1 MNYKDILIQLASM
14 TIPYVY
20 DDTISFLELDRKL
33 YKIVHE
39 LIVAMQGLNS
49 DYEQF
54 RSDMTNSFNEFTT
67 TINNNFGDFKT
78 DVNNQ
83 INTFEENI
91 NTNFNSFKTEIENN
105 FNNFKTEIENNFNTL
120 EGEFNTLKDYV
131 DNYFANL
138 NLDEEVQTVIQKMY
152 SDGTLANIINET
164 IFNELNTKIDNL
176 QEQVNN
182 IELITTITNEL
193 TYQPVG
199 TAVRYY
205 DSSLKNPSNNELFIV
220 TFPDTDSPSTDVE
233 LYYEAWR
240 SSGAGW
246 KITNISGVKDVRGQ
260 TLLVQARRGDA
271 ITFEVI
277 STQPTKELIRNKISD
292 LLITNCEEV
301 GFNQSGTYYY
311 VYSPSFGIPVDKQ
324 LFTIQMP
331 NLPGSNYNVLF
342 YNESQSSSYE
352 GWLLNN
358 AKALDVSNEL
368 LLVQASVV
376 DSTRTFNIVGI
387 LPSKELIINKISDLL
402 ITNCGYGILQSY
414 AGISYVYSTDFGV
427 PLDKQLFIIQ
437 MPKISL
443 ENSNVAFYNK
453 SQSSSYTGWALLD
466 SKGNN
471 VTAKYVSNQNIL
483 IQANVSDGST
493 SFIMVGVLPVLY
505 DFELQS
511 GSDGSITSTAGT
523 VSQSLLKA
531 KIVGNKQVLFMGS
544 FILSNASGN
553 KTISI
558 EPPYDIGAGAYK
570 DGDILYVQEIST
582 SDSMSYNLRNFTYS
596 SSTYSFNASINND
609 GEFLY
614 LIMPQFIGIGR

>member
-20 DDTISFLELDRKL
+20 DDTVSFLELDRKL

-39 LIVAMQGLNS
+39 LIVAMQGLNT

-54 RSDMTNSFNEFTT
+54 KTDMTNSFNEFTSL
-67 TINNNFGDFKT
+67 INNNFDDFKT

-91 NTNFNSFKTEIENN
+91 NTNFNSFKTEIEA
-105 FNNFKTEIENNFNTL
+105 NFNTL
-120 EGEFNTLKDYV
+120 EGEFNTLKTYV

-152 SDGTLANIINET
+152 SDGTLTNIINET

-205 DSSLKNPSNNELFIV
+205 DSSLKNPSDNELFIV

-277 STQPTKELIRNKISD
+277 STQPTKELIQNKISD
-292 LLITNCEEV
+292 LLITNCEAV
-301 GFNQSGTYYY
+301 AFNQSGTYYY
-311 VYSPSFGIPVDKQ
+311 VYSTSFGIPVDKQ

-331 NLPGSNYNVLF
+331 NLPGANNTVLF
-342 YNESQSSSYE
+342 YNKSQSSSYE

-358 AKALDVSNEL
+358 IKALDVSNEL

-376 DSTRTFNIVGI
+376 DGTTAFNIVGI
-387 LPSKELIINKISDLL
+387 LPSKELIVNKISDLL
-402 ITNCGYGILQSY
+402 ITNCGDGILQSY

-427 PLDKQLFIIQ
+427 PTDKQLFIIQ
-437 MPKISL
+437 MPQISV
-443 ENSNVAFYNK
+443 ENSNIAFYNK

-483 IQANVSDGST
+483 IQANVSEGRT
-493 SFIMVGVLPVLY
+493 TFILVGVLPVLY
-505 DFELQS
+505 DFELQN
-511 GSDGSITSTAGT
+511 GSDGAITSTSGT
-523 VSQSLLKA
+523 VSQSFLKA

-544 FILSNASGN
+544 FMLSNGSGN

-558 EPPYDIGAGAYK
+558 QPPNDIGAGAYE

-582 SDSMSYNLRNFTYS
+582 SDSISYSLRNFTYS
-596 SSTYSFNASINND
+596 TSTNTFSASINNA

-614 LIMPQFIGIGR
+614 LIMPQFIGMK